1 MERNYQL
8 FTKDDFLE
16 DAFFLEWVKHATPAA
31 TAFWTTYRDSAPANG
46 SELEQAITALEA
58 ILSLERITATAAVKA
73 MVWEKIQAGIP
84 TETVAP
90 LTKNRRRYWMAA
102 AVLLPLLAVSTWY
115 LLRPQKMNKV
125 VSAYGQQLRITLP
138 DSSIVVLNAHS
149 ELSYYN
155 WKDGKREV
163 WLQGEA
169 LFEVYHRATPIA
181 RNFTVHAGKV
191 QVEVLGT
198 IFNVKERR
206 EKVEVFLKEGKVK
219 VSANAGANVLILQP
233 EEKAAYLAATG
244 TLRKTTDRKEVV
256 LAWTE
261 NKMQLQHTAVSDI
274 INTLH
279 DTYGFTIMLEDPTLA
294 NRTIDGVLP
303 LNNVNNVLFELSAI
317 LNVKIEKNNDTLTFK
332 STGQHGY

>member
-1 MERNYQL
+1 LERNYHL
-8 FTKDDFLE
+8 FTKEDFLE

-31 TAFWTTYRDSAPANG
+31 TAFWTTYRDSAPANLP
-46 SELEQAITALEA
+46 ELEQAVLALEA
-58 ILSLERITATAAVKA
+58 IMSLERITAPADAKA
-73 MVWEKIQAGIP
+73 LVWANIQQELQS
-84 TETVAP
+84 ETIVP
-90 LTKNRRRYWMAA
+90 ITKSRRWYRLAA
-102 AVLLPLLAVSTWY
+102 AILLPLLIVAGWY
-115 LLRPQKMNKV
+115 LFKPEQMHRV
-125 VSAYGQQLRITLP
+125 VSGYGQQLRVTLP
-138 DSSIVVLNAHS
+138 DSSIVVLHAHS
-149 ELSYYN
+149 SISYYN
-155 WKDGKREV
+155 RKDGKREV

-169 LFEVYHRATPIA
+169 LFEVCRRVTPVA
-181 RNFTVHAGKV
+181 RNFTVHAGNV

-206 EKVEVFLKEGKVK
+206 DKVEVFLKEGKVK
-219 VSANAGANVLILQP
+219 VTAGSGTDVLILQP
-233 EEKAAYLAATG
+233 EEKAAYQAANG
-244 TLRKTTDRKEVV
+244 VLSKSVAKKEEI

-261 NKMQLQHTAVSDI
+261 NKMQLHHTTVSDI

-279 DTYGFTIMLEDPTLA
+279 DTYGFTVQLEDPAVA

>member
-1 MERNYQL
+1 LERNYQL
-8 FTKDDFLE
+8 FTKEDFLE

-31 TAFWTTYRDSAPANG
+31 TAFWSSYRDSAPAN
-46 SELEQAITALEA
+46 LEALEEAIVSLEA
-58 ILSLERITATAAVKA
+58 IMSLQRITATAAAKA
-73 MVWEKIQAGIP
+73 MVWENIQQGLQQERIIP
-84 TETVAP
+84 ARN
-90 LTKNRRRYWMAA
+90 NRRRYWMAA

-115 LLRPQKMNKV
+115 LLRPEKMNKV
-125 VSAYGQQLRITLP
+125 VSGYGQQLRVLLP

-155 WKDGKREV
+155 WKDGRREV

-169 LFEVYHRATPIA
+169 LFEVCRRVTPVA
-181 RNFTVHAGKV
+181 MNFTVHAGKV
-191 QVEVLGT
+191 EVEVLGT

-206 EKVEVFLKEGKVK
+206 DKVEVFLKEGKVK
-219 VSANAGANVLILQP
+219 VSAKSGADILVLQP
-233 EEKAAYLAATG
+233 EEKAEYQSTNGMLKKIPA
-244 TLRKTTDRKEVV
+244 RKDMV

-279 DTYGFTIMLEDPTLA
+279 DTYGFTILLEDPTVA

-332 STGQHGY
+332 STGQRGY